1 MIMEWNQSCALGIPA
16 IDEQH
21 RELYAMLNDLSL
33 AMEKGRGKAAA
44 AKVMDRLL
52 PFIREHFAEEEKNLR
67 QIHSPAYRHCCTRHT
82 QQLAMIQTFLRERSA
97 QDTSSVI
104 DLLYFL
110 DSLLAGH
117 VDSDRWAL
125 GLDEPVVIQ

>member
-1 MIMEWNQSCALGIPA
+1 MLMQWNQSCTLGIAA

-33 AMEKGRGKAAA
+33 AMENGHGKAIA
-44 AKVMDRLL
+44 AKVMNRLF
-52 PFIREHFAEEEKNLR
+52 PFIREHFQEEEKNLR
-67 QIHSPAYRHCCTRHT
+67 QLHSPAYHQCCVRHT
-82 QQLAMIQTFLRERSA
+82 QQLTMVQIFLRGRSS
-97 QDTSSVI
+97 QDPSSVI

-117 VDSDRWAL
+117 VDSDRRAL
-125 GLDEPVVIQ
+125 GLDEPEVIQ

>member
-1 MIMEWNQSCALGIPA
+1 MIMQWNQSCSLGIPA

-33 AMEKGRGKAAA
+33 AMENGHGKTIAAR
-44 AKVMDRLL
+44 VMNRLF
-52 PFIREHFAEEEKNLR
+52 PFIREHFAEEERSLR
-67 QIHSPAYRHCCTRHT
+67 QIHSPAYRQCCARHV
-82 QQLAMIQTFLRERSA
+82 QQLAAIQIFLAGRSA
-97 QDTSSVI
+97 QDPSSVI

-117 VDSDRWAL
+117 VDSDRRAL
-125 GLDEPVVIQ
+125 GLDPQVIQ